1 MEQGILTPTQKILLG
16 EISQY
21 PPLTNRFYLTD
32 GTALAEFYFQHRISE
47 DLDFFSEEE
56 FNTTYI
62 TIFLKKNKDK
72 IGFQEMDI
80 QSKENRFIY
89 FLHFGEEKLKLDFA
103 FYPFPRIRADL
114 GKRFASLEID
124 SVFDIATNK
133 VFTLFQHPRLR
144 DYIDLYFIFKELPDF
159 NLEELVTYA
168 RNKFDFVVDNK
179 ELAKNFLKVIDLDQ
193 ADFPRMLV
201 PFDRKEMEE
210 FFLGLAKDLEKDIF
224 K

>member
-1 MEQGILTPTQKILLG
+1 MEQSVLAPNQKILLG
-16 EISQY
+16 EISRY
-21 PPLTNRFYLTD
+21 PPLTNRFYLTG
-32 GTALAEFYFQHRISE
+32 GTALAEFYLHHRISE

-56 FNTTYI
+56 FDTTYI
-62 TIFLKKNKDK
+62 TVFLKKNKDK

-80 QSKENRFIY
+80 QRKQNRFIY
-89 FLHFGEEKLKLDFA
+89 FLHFGKERLKVDFA

-114 GKRFASLEID
+114 GKKFGSLRID

-144 DYIDLYFIFKELPDF
+144 DYIDLYFIFKNFPEF
-159 NLEELVTYA
+159 GLEDLAAYA
-168 RNKFDFVVDNK
+168 RNKFDFVVDRK
-179 ELAKNFLKVIDLDQ
+179 ELAKNFLKVLDLDQ

-201 PFDRKEMEE
+201 PFERKEMEE
-210 FFLGLAKDLEKDIF
+210 FFLGLARSLEEEIF